1 MSLTLRHNLLWK
13 PGSYPQP
20 LRSPTLLGRRAGA
33 MDNSLPS
40 QGGEPDPQSAGSM
53 QVRTFRRRYSSS
65 RSPYARRWMTRILL
79 FRPST
84 KPRETLSS
92 NWINAT
98 MPPQWLSIILA
109 NSSYGLSRCHFKEA
123 HQFSKNFLAQPSCRY
138 SQSWL
143 KDSFRR

>member
-1 MSLTLRHNLLWK
+1 MTASFKHSLFWK

-20 LRSPTLLGRRAGA
+20 LRSPAHLGRRSGA

-40 QGGEPDPQSAGSM
+40 ERGETASQIAGSM
-53 QVRTFRRRYSSS
+53 QVRTFRRRYSLS
-65 RSPYARRWMTRILL
+65 RNPYARRWMTRILL
-79 FRPST
+79 FKPST

-92 NWINAT
+92 SWINAA
-98 MPPQWLSIILA
+98 MPSQWLSTISA
-109 NSSYGLSRCHFKEA
+109 NSSYGRSRCHFRDPC
-123 HQFSKNFLAQPSCRY
+123 QFSKNLRAQPSCLY